1 MAESKFDVNESV
13 SVLFEKL
20 EKFLTSKTVIGEPI
34 KIGEATLIP
43 FITTSFGLGAGGG
56 DGYEPK
62 GSHGIGG
69 GSGIGAKISP
79 TAVLV
84 IKGEQIE
91 MIPIKKNA
99 GFEKLIE
106 MVPDIVSK
114 VNCCK
119 KDDGKVKEDEE
130 QA

>member
-1 MAESKFDVNESV
+1 MATDAKFDVNENV
-13 SVLFEKL
+13 SVLFDKL

-56 DGYEPK
+56 DGYEAK
-62 GSHGIGG
+62 GAHGIGN

-84 IKGEQIE
+84 IKGDSIQ
-91 MIPIKKNA
+91 MLPIKKSA

-106 MVPDIVSK
+106 MVPEIVSK
-114 VNCCK
+114 VNCFK
-119 KDDGKVKEDEE
+119 NGNENENEE
-130 QA
+130 